1 MKVLFVGNETQQV
14 THIAYAL
21 DRMGHE
27 VAVYPKP
34 IEKVVKK
41 KDNMQSFHTF
51 LQNSALDFVISNIFS
66 PYLAKMSHVLNLKYA
81 VYGMDSPMF
90 AIYRY
95 EKESRYDNCYLF
107 LPDRTECEKL
117 KMRGYTNVYHM
128 PLGSDD
134 FTAGNLSITDQ
145 ET

>member
-41 KDNMQSFHTF
+41 KTICRAFI
-51 LQNSALDFVISNIFS
+51 LFS
-66 PYLAKMSHVLNLKYA
+66 KTV
-81 VYGMDSPMF
+81 
-90 AIYRY
+90 R
-95 EKESRYDNCYLF
+95 
-107 LPDRTECEKL
+107 
-117 KMRGYTNVYHM
+117 
-128 PLGSDD
+128 
-134 FTAGNLSITDQ
+134 
-145 ET
+145 